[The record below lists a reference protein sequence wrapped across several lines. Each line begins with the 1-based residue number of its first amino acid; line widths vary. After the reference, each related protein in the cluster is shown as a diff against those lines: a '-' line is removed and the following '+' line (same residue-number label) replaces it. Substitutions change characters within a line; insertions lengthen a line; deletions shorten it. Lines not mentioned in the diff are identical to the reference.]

1 MAIDPYTPCPG
12 GTGKKIKFCCSD
24 LVPEL
29 DKVYRMLDG
38 DQRVACLDYVHKLS
52 EKHPGRA
59 CLLAIQSELE
69 ASLGKED
76 EAAKT
81 LAQFGEKY
89 PDNPIGIARAADL
102 KASEGDIIGSIET
115 LHHALELCKED
126 IPSPVYQTILS
137 IATKALQAGH
147 SLAAQSLLEMQFNL
161 SRGEDRQALS
171 ALVML
176 RAGRNLP
183 LLLKEQPVLRPA
195 PDGAPWRFEF
205 EVALQRAR
213 EGQLRTAIN
222 KFTALVPLAGNSP
235 ALWNNLAV
243 LRSDLAEDRLAAEAW
258 HKYATLEMPQDDA
271 VEGEAIAQLLDQVPD
286 EDLEP
291 ELIVR
296 YRVADQAEIESRLGA
311 SREADRVPMGP
322 QMEMPPG
329 EVPPRAIFSLLS
341 KPRLADDAPPA
352 ADQLPDSLGVA
363 LLYGRQTDRPE
374 RLELQ
379 VHRSDLAAAEEML
392 KRVAGESLGERE
404 GEEEIAKHSK
414 VERALSWRPRLP
426 DKATGPEWRRILEE
440 EQRRRIVE
448 GLPKLVLKQ
457 FDGQSLE
464 QLAAAPGGRVRALA
478 FVLNLDLAGT
488 SQKELGWFND
498 MRKRIG
504 LPIPELIDPTALV
517 DPTKTPLAR
526 LDRLQAEKLTDE
538 QLTSL
543 YREATM
549 TAFTRAII
557 RFAWAMVRRPSLRD
571 SRQAREAFSH
581 LANTGED
588 ADELLKLL
596 DEAREAGLKKRE
608 SSAYWDLLELSVRLR
623 GNDID
628 EFSRVAQHIAAEHM
642 NEQGVAETFA
652 QIMASAGLVDAQ
664 GRIMIP
670 KRQAAAA
677 SSILLPGAAEPGKI
691 ITPDSAGAG
700 GKRSALWTPGME

>member
-69 ASLGKED
+69 SSLGKEE

-102 KASEGDIIGSIET
+102 KASEGDITGAIET
-115 LHHALELCKED
+115 LHHALELCKEE
-126 IPSPVYQTILS
+126 IPAPVYQTILS
-137 IATKALQAGH
+137 IATKALGAGH

-161 SRGEDRQALS
+161 SRGEDRQALQ

-176 RAGRNLP
+176 RAGRSLP
-183 LLLKEQPVLRPA
+183 LLLKEQPVLQPA

-222 KFTALVPLAGNSP
+222 KFAALIPLAGNSP

-243 LRSDLAEDRLAAEAW
+243 LRSDLADDAGAAEAW
-258 HKYATLEMPQDDA
+258 HKFAALEMPLDDA
-271 VEGEAIAQLLDQVPD
+271 VEGEAIGQLLAQVPD

-296 YRVADQAEIESRLGA
+296 YRVGDQTEIESRLSA
-311 SREADRVPMGP
+311 SREADRVPMAP

-341 KPRLADDAPPA
+341 KTRLADDAPPA
-352 ADQLPDSLGVA
+352 ADQLPDSLGVV

-379 VHRSDLAAAEEML
+379 VHRSALAAAEVML

-414 VERALSWRPRLP
+414 VERACRGGRAARQGDRS
-426 DKATGPEWRRILEE
+426 EWRRILEE

-448 GLPKLVLKQ
+448 ELSKLVLKL

-464 QLAAAPGGRVRALA
+464 QLAAAPGGRIRALA
-478 FVLNLDLAGT
+478 FILNLDLPVST
-488 SQKELGWFND
+488 QKEAVWFND
-498 MRKRIG
+498 LRKRIG
-504 LPIPELIDPTALV
+504 LPIPESIDPTTLAN
-517 DPTKTPLAR
+517 PTKTPLAR
-526 LDRLQAEKLTDE
+526 LDRLEAEKLTDE
-538 QLTSL
+538 QLISL

-549 TAFTRAII
+549 TAFTRAVI
-557 RFAWAMVRRPSLRD
+557 RFAWAMVRRPALRD
-571 SRQAREAFSH
+571 SRQAREAYSH

-588 ADELLKLL
+588 ADGLLKLL
-596 DEAREAGLKKRE
+596 DEAREASLKKRE

-677 SSILLPGAAEPGKI
+677 SSILMPGAPEPGKI
-691 ITPDSAGAG
+691 ITPDSAAAGA
-700 GKRSALWTPGME
+700 KRSAIWTPGME